1 MSSVSQWEIDEV
13 ANGTRQNPVYGIR
26 SGGPVAAEL
35 ALALTADD
43 ITRLGIE
50 YVIGGTHW
58 PMYVPFER
66 EAIIRDYHRQNIF
79 LLTHPLTNII
89 AHPWWWMG
97 HWQNPETKMYTA
109 EPWFDDFNVIPTSMH
124 DEFIAAARQ
133 YGKIVEVNNNA
144 MLTSNSYPEKFKQQ
158 YCEFLA
164 AVKGAGVPL
173 SFGSDHHSQHQ
184 IYTESAC
191 RGGSKSFIS
200 SAARLA
206 AVGITDADFWR
217 LPPRKV

>member
-1 MSSVSQWEIDEV
+1 MKQAATAPAPVTCDWHIHSCHSCDCKTGAYPSTMADLVAEIEACGVLD
-13 ANGTRQNPVYGIR
+13 YGITDHIHTPFNLPDLEASR
-26 SGGPVAAEL
+26 KAFD
-35 ALALTADD
+35 AL
-43 ITRLGIE
+43 
-50 YVIGGTHW
+50 
-58 PMYVPFER
+58 PP
-66 EAIIRDYHRQNIF
+66 
-79 LLTHPLTNII
+79 
-89 AHPWWWMG
+89 
-97 HWQNPETKMYTA
+97 NPRRHFA
-109 EPWFDDFNVIPTSMH
+109 
-124 DEFIAAARQ
+124 
-133 YGKIVEVNNNA
+133 VEVNNNA